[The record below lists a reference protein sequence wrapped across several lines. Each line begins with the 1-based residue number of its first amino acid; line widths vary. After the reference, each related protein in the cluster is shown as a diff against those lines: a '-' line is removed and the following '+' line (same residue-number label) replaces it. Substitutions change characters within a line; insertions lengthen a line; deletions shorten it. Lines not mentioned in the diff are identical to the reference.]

1 MSFDITSK
9 EFWEPGATREEL
21 KRVFDI
27 CYGCTLCHTLCP
39 SFVSLFQMMDENF
52 GEAANL
58 KDEQMKQ
65 VVDQCYQ
72 CKLCYPICP
81 YVPPHE
87 WDVDFPRTM
96 MRANLVEVKKKGT
109 SLAVYLH
116 RQLQRAGY
124 R

>member
-1 MSFDITSK
+1 MSFEPKTTA
-9 EFWEPGATREEL
+9 FWDKGALRTEL
-21 KRVFDI
+21 ERVFDI

-52 GEAANL
+52 GDASSL
-58 KDEQMKQ
+58 KDDRMKL

-72 CKLCYPICP
+72 CKLCDPICP

-96 MRANLVEVKKKGT
+96 MRASLVEAKNEGVSFADRMMGIRT
-109 SLAVYLH
+109 
-116 RQLQRAGY
+116 G
-124 R
+124 